1 MRFLVS
7 DVLTGACFAAI
18 IVLCADRAPKVGVR
32 PISGTA
38 IATQES
44 VQRPQPQFQA
54 SAERASAGQ
63 SAIQAGDRVRTDEGE
78 RPTTAI
84 ETASIT
90 AGDNPQKLETP
101 SLSRLPSFSRP
112 EPKVSGGLGVAADG
126 GIDAYVPPIV
136 RQRPVT
142 PPLAASV
149 DGKPKGKVKVKAAA
163 SAKTKNG
170 AKQASRASKPASV
183 ER

>member
-18 IVLCADRAPKVGVR
+18 IVLCADRSPKVGVR
-32 PISGTA
+32 PVPGTA

-54 SAERASAGQ
+54 SAERASADQ
-63 SAIQAGDRVRTDEGE
+63 SAIQPGDRVRTDESE

-90 AGDNPQKLETP
+90 AEDPQKLETP
-101 SLSRLPSFSRP
+101 SLSRLPSFARP
-112 EPKVSGGLGVAADG
+112 EPKVSGGLGAAADG

-142 PPLAASV
+142 PPLAGSV